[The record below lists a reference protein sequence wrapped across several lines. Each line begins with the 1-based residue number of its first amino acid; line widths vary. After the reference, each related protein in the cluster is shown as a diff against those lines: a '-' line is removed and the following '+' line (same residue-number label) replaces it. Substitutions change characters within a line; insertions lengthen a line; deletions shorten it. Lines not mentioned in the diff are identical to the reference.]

1 MLSLFPQI
9 LFLAPAGTALL
20 RIAAGITFIYWGYFY
35 WTHLSDI
42 SGERLPIVGEVPAW
56 LVSIGAL
63 LSAATGVLLLV
74 GLWTQAAA
82 IVGALGAL
90 KSIVLGKRY
99 PEVFPFPR
107 SASLLLLVICLSL
120 VVSGAGAFAFDF
132 PL

>member
-20 RIAAGITFIYWGYFY
+20 RISAALTFIYWGYFY
-35 WTHLSDI
+35 WTHLAEVSE
-42 SGERLPIVGEVPAW
+42 ERLPIVGMVPTW

-63 LSAATGVLLLV
+63 LCAATGALLLV

-82 IVGALGAL
+82 LVGALGAL
-90 KSIVLGKRY
+90 KSAILGKRY
-99 PEVFPFPR
+99 SEVFPFPR
-107 SASLLLLVICLSL
+107 SASLLLFAICLSL
-120 VVSGAGAFAFDF
+120 VVSGAGAFAFDL